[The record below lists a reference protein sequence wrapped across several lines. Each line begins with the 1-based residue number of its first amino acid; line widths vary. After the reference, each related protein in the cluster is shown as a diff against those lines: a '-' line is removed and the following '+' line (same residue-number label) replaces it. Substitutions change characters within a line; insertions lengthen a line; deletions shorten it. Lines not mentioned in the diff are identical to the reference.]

1 MLQII
6 QNRRESVLVSYQIY
20 SSIIT
25 IFIVMGLC
33 LIEGGTILEFS
44 KEMIEKVSKTAS
56 VEEIIKVAGEE
67 GITLSEEDAK
77 EYFDLLRNSGEMS
90 DDELEHFDPDVQ
102 VID

>member
-44 KEMIEKVSKTAS
+44 KEMIEKASKTAS
-56 VEEIIKVAGEE
+56 VEELIKVAGTDMKSRLNWN
-67 GITLSEEDAK
+67 ILAQTWRL
-77 EYFDLLRNSGEMS
+77 
-90 DDELEHFDPDVQ
+90 
-102 VID
+102 